1 MSYLDATGRPDVA
14 TAWVADRVME
24 QRAAHD
30 ARLLRTWAE
39 GVLGRLPAGRLTLLS
54 TSVEGCALA
63 AVIGAL
69 RDEPTTWEQLALGRP
84 QEDRDGGGVVV
95 VEVVRLGD
103 GLLEALD
110 ALLPGVPVIH
120 DLAAS
125 PALASAA

>member
-1 MSYLDATGRPDVA
+1 MSYLDVTGRRDLA
-14 TAWVADRVME
+14 TAWVADRLVE

-39 GVLGRLPAGRLTLLS
+39 GVLSRLPAGRLTLLS

-69 RDEPTTWEQLALGRP
+69 RADPTTWEQLALGRP
-84 QEDRDGGGVVV
+84 QEDRDGAVVV

-120 DLAAS
+120 DLAATL
-125 PALASAA
+125 ALVSAA